1 MRSEEEIRRLL
12 RRLEEKQRECKETD
26 YWADCAIKTDD
37 GVYIFS
43 ECCEHDGIGE
53 WIRALRW
60 VLGEKVDPY

>member
-12 RRLEEKQRECKETD
+12 RRLEERLKRCEINKITICD
-26 YWADCAIKTDD
+26 IKIDD
-37 GVYIFS
+37 TIVVS
-43 ECCEHDGIGE
+43 DCCERGGIGE